1 MGQAA
6 GVAAAMSA
14 QAQITPAELDVA
26 ALREK
31 LKEQKVY
38 LG

>member
-1 MGQAA
+1 M
-6 GVAAAMSA
+6 AAASEIA
-14 QAQITPAELDVA
+14 PADVDVA